1 MDVLMSYFDEKGSMR
16 WLSLVDAAVLLV
28 FLIAITVFFFRKKN
42 YRVGIFFVLYTI
54 LFVALD
60 VVIALFKIT
69 SIYFTREIMR
79 FLAVIFIAASAVVYQ
94 SDLKLL
100 FAKFGGQTEENV
112 YAKLHNTRNEDDL
125 RYASGEIVKA
135 CQNLSKNNI
144 GALIV
149 VCPTIISSNML
160 DTGIR
165 LNAVLSAPLLESI
178 FNTHAPLH
186 DGAVIIKNNVVLAAG
201 CFLPLSQ
208 NPSISKDLGTRHRAA
223 IGITEETDVLTIVVS
238 EETGIISLVQNGD
251 IKRYITGEKL
261 MDALDAAFGIADL
274 SRRNS
279 RQFGRNTKK

>member
-1 MDVLMSYFDEKGSMR
+1 MDVLMNYFNEID
-16 WLSLVDAAVLLV
+16 WFSLVDVAILLV
-28 FLIAITVFFFRKKN
+28 FLIAVTVFFFRKKN
-42 YRVGIFFVLYTI
+42 YRVGIFFVLYSL
-54 LFVALD
+54 LFVGID
-60 VVIALFKIT
+60 VCVAFFSIK

-79 FLAVIFIAASAVVYQ
+79 YLAIIFIVASAVVYQ

-100 FAKFGGQTEENV
+100 FAKFGGRSDENV

-135 CQNLSKNNI
+135 CQNLAKNNI

-186 DGAVIIKNNVVLAAG
+186 DGAVIIKNNMVLAAG

-208 NPSISKDLGTRHRAA
+208 NPAISKDLGTRHRAA
-223 IGITEETDVLTIVVS
+223 IGITEESDVLTIVVS

-251 IKRYITGEKL
+251 IRRYITGEKL
-261 MDALDAAFGIADL
+261 MDALDAAFGITDI

-279 RQFGRNTKK
+279 RQFGRNVKR

>member
-1 MDVLMSYFDEKGSMR
+1 MDAITKYFKNLGWVSIADAVVLI
-16 WLSLVDAAVLLV
+16 V
-28 FLIAITVFFFRKKN
+28 FLIAVMAFFFRKKN
-42 YRVGIFFVLYTI
+42 YRVGVFFVFYTL
-54 LFVALD
+54 LFVAMD
-60 VVIALFKIT
+60 VCAGIFELQAL
-69 SIYFTREIMR
+69 YYTREVMR
-79 FLAVIFIAASAVVYQ
+79 YLAIAFIVVSAVVYQ

-100 FAKFGGQTEENV
+100 FAKISGQNEENV
-112 YAKLHNTRNEDDL
+112 YAKLHNTRDEDDL

-135 CQNLSKNNI
+135 CQNLAKNNI

-223 IGITEETDVLTIVVS
+223 IGITEESDVLTIVVS
-238 EETGIISLVQNGD
+238 EETGIISLVQNGE

-261 MDALDAAFGIADL
+261 MDALDDAFGITDI
-274 SRRNS
+274 SRRTT
-279 RQFGRNTKK
+279 RTFGRGGKR

>member
-1 MDVLMSYFDEKGSMR
+1 MDNLINYFENLG
-16 WLSLVDAAVLLV
+16 WFSLVDAVV
-28 FLIAITVFFFRKKN
+28 LIAFLVLIMVFFFKKKN
-42 YRVGIFFVLYTI
+42 YRVGIFFVLYTLI
-54 LFVALD
+54 IIGLD
-60 VVIALFKIT
+60 VVIAFFELR
-69 SIYFTREIMR
+69 SIFFAREILR
-79 FLAVIFIAASAVVYQ
+79 FLGVVFIVASAVVYQ

-100 FAKFGGQTEENV
+100 FAKFGGQAEENV
-112 YAKLHNTRNEDDL
+112 YAKLHNSRDEDDL

-135 CQNLSKNNI
+135 CQNLAKNNI

-149 VCPTIISSNML
+149 VCPTIISSNVL

-186 DGAVIIKNNVVLAAG
+186 DGAVIIKNNVILAAG

-208 NPSISKDLGTRHRAA
+208 NPAISKDLGTRHRAA
-223 IGITEETDVLTIVVS
+223 VGITEETDVLTIVVS

-261 MDALDAAFGIADL
+261 MDALDTAFGITDL
-274 SRRNS
+274 SRRTS
-279 RQFGRNTKK
+279 RQFGRTTKR

>member
-1 MDVLMSYFDEKGSMR
+1 MDVLMNYFKNLGWFSI
-16 WLSLVDAAVLLV
+16 VDAVVLLLFMV
-28 FLIAITVFFFRKKN
+28 AVAVFFFRKKN
-42 YRVGIFFVLYTI
+42 YRVGVFFLLYTI
-54 LFVALD
+54 LFVGLD
-60 VVIALFKIT
+60 LVIAFFEIK
-69 SIYFTREIMR
+69 SIYFTREILR
-79 FLAVIFIAASAVVYQ
+79 YLAIIFIVASAVVYQ

-100 FAKFGGQTEENV
+100 FAKFGGQAEENV

-208 NPSISKDLGTRHRAA
+208 NPAISKDLGTRHRAA
-223 IGITEETDVLTIVVS
+223 IGITEESDVLTIVVS
-238 EETGIISLVQNGD
+238 EETGIISLVRND
-251 IKRYITGEKL
+251 EIKRYITGEKL
-261 MDALDAAFGIADL
+261 MDALDDAFGITDI
-274 SRRNS
+274 SRRNT
-279 RQFGRNTKK
+279 RNYGRGGRK

>member
-1 MDVLMSYFDEKGSMR
+1 MDVLMNYFEKGSLS
-16 WLSLVDAAVLLV
+16 WLSLVDAVVLVV
-28 FLIAITVFFFRKKN
+28 FLISVMVFFFRKKN
-42 YRVGIFFVLYTI
+42 YRVGVFFA
-54 LFVALD
+54 LFALLIVGLD
-60 VVIALFKIT
+60 VVIALFKIR
-69 SIYFTREIMR
+69 SIFFAREILR

-100 FAKFGGQTEENV
+100 FAKFGGKTEENV
-112 YAKLHNTRNEDDL
+112 YAKLHNTRDEDDL

-165 LNAVLSAPLLESI
+165 LNGVLSAPLLESI
-178 FNTHAPLH
+178 FNPHSPLH

-208 NPSISKDLGTRHRAA
+208 NPLISKDLGTRHRAA

-261 MDALDAAFGIADL
+261 MDALDTAFGITDL

-279 RQFGRNTKK
+279 RQFGRTTRR

>member
-1 MDVLMSYFDEKGSMR
+1 MDALMNYFKNVS
-16 WLSLVDAAVLLV
+16 WISIVDAVV
-28 FLIAITVFFFRKKN
+28 FLIFVIATMAFFFRKKN
-42 YRVGIFFVLYTI
+42 YRVGVFFVLYAL
-54 LFVALD
+54 LFLAMD
-60 VVIALFKIT
+60 VCTALFELKAL
-69 SIYFTREIMR
+69 YFTREIMR
-79 FLAVIFIAASAVVYQ
+79 YLAIIFIVASAVVYQ

-100 FAKFGGQTEENV
+100 FAKLGGVNEENV
-112 YAKLHNTRNEDDL
+112 YAKLHNTRDEDDL

-135 CQNLSKNNI
+135 CQNLAKNNI

-186 DGAVIIKNNVVLAAG
+186 DGAVIIKNNVILAAG

-208 NPSISKDLGTRHRAA
+208 NPAISKDLGTRHRAA
-223 IGITEETDVLTIVVS
+223 VGITEESDVLTIVVS

-261 MDALDAAFGIADL
+261 LDALDEAFGITDI
-274 SRRNS
+274 SRRKTRN
-279 RQFGRNTKK
+279 FGRGGKR

>member
-1 MDVLMSYFDEKGSMR
+1 MDNLTNYFQNIG
-16 WLSLVDAAVLLV
+16 WLSIVDAAVLIAFLV
-28 FLIAITVFFFRKKN
+28 VVMVFFFRKKN
-42 YRVGIFFVLYTI
+42 YRVGIFFVLFT
-54 LFVALD
+54 LFMVGVDVAISFFD
-60 VVIALFKIT
+60 VK
-69 SIYFTREIMR
+69 SIYFTREILRM
-79 FLAVIFIAASAVVYQ
+79 LAIIFIVASAVVYQ

-100 FAKFGGQTEENV
+100 FAKFGGQAEENV
-112 YAKLHNTRNEDDL
+112 YAKLHNSRNEDDL

-135 CQNLSKNNI
+135 CQNLAKNNI

-165 LNAVLSAPLLESI
+165 LNSVLSAPLLESI
-178 FNTHAPLH
+178 FNPHAPLH
-186 DGAVIIKNNVVLAAG
+186 DGAVIIKNNMVLAAG

-223 IGITEETDVLTIVVS
+223 IGITEESDVLTIVVS

-261 MDALDAAFGIADL
+261 MDALDTAFGITDL
-274 SRRNS
+274 SRRSS
-279 RQFGRNTKK
+279 RQFGRNVRK

>member
-1 MDVLMSYFDEKGSMR
+1 MDVLMNYFDKENFG
-16 WLSLVDAAVLLV
+16 WLSLVDVAVLLI
-28 FLIAITVFFFRKKN
+28 FLIAVMVFFFRKKN
-42 YRVGIFFVLYTI
+42 YRVGLFFVLFTVI
-54 LFVALD
+54 VVGLD
-60 VVIALFKIT
+60 VAIALFKIR
-69 SIYFTREIMR
+69 SIFFSREILR
-79 FLAVIFIAASAVVYQ
+79 FLAVIFIVASAVVYQ

-112 YAKLHNTRNEDDL
+112 YAKLHNSRDEDDL

-165 LNAVLSAPLLESI
+165 LNGALSAPLLESI
-178 FNTHAPLH
+178 FNPHSPLH
-186 DGAVIIKNNVVLAAG
+186 DGAVIIKNNVILAAG

-261 MDALDAAFGIADL
+261 MDALDAAFGITDL

-279 RQFGRNTKK
+279 RQFGRNARR

>member
-1 MDVLMSYFDEKGSMR
+1 MDGLTNYFKDLGWVSI
-16 WLSLVDAAVLLV
+16 VDAVVVIL
-28 FLIAITVFFFRKKN
+28 FLTVVTAFFFRKKN
-42 YRVGIFFVLYTI
+42 YRVGVFFVLYAL
-54 LFVALD
+54 LFIGMDVCVALFELK
-60 VVIALFKIT
+60 AL
-69 SIYFTREIMR
+69 YFTREIMR
-79 FLAVIFIAASAVVYQ
+79 FFAIIFIVTAAVVYQ

-100 FAKFGGQTEENV
+100 FAKFGGQNEENV
-112 YAKLHNTRNEDDL
+112 YAKIHDSRNEDDL

-135 CQNLSKNNI
+135 CQSLAKNNV

-208 NPSISKDLGTRHRAA
+208 NPTISKDLGTRHRAA
-223 IGITEETDVLTIVVS
+223 IGITEESDVLTIVVS
-238 EETGIISLVQNGD
+238 EETGIISLVRNGE

-261 MDALDAAFGIADL
+261 MDALDEAFGITDI
-274 SRRNS
+274 SRRKS
-279 RQFGRNTKK
+279 RTFGRGGKK

>member
-1 MDVLMSYFDEKGSMR
+1 MDALTNYFKNLG
-16 WLSLVDAAVLLV
+16 WLSILDAAVLVAFLV
-28 FLIAITVFFFRKKN
+28 VVMVFFFRKKN
-42 YRVGIFFVLYTI
+42 YRVGIFFVLYTL
-54 LFVALD
+54 LFIGLD
-60 VVIALFKIT
+60 VCIAFFEIK
-69 SIYFTREIMR
+69 SIYFTREILR
-79 FLAVIFIAASAVVYQ
+79 FLAIIFIVASAVVYQ

-100 FAKFGGQTEENV
+100 FAKFGGQAEENV
-112 YAKLHNTRNEDDL
+112 YAKLHNSHNEDDL

-135 CQNLSKNNI
+135 CQNLAKNNI

-165 LNAVLSAPLLESI
+165 LNSVLSAPLLESI
-178 FNTHAPLH
+178 FNPHAPLH
-186 DGAVIIKNNVVLAAG
+186 DGAVIIKNNMVLAAG

-208 NPSISKDLGTRHRAA
+208 NPAISKDLGTRHRAA
-223 IGITEETDVLTIVVS
+223 IGITEESDVLTIVVS

-261 MDALDAAFGIADL
+261 MDALDTAFGITDI

-279 RQFGRNTKK
+279 RQFGRNTRR

>member
-1 MDVLMSYFDEKGSMR
+1 MDILMGYFDKENLN
-16 WLSLVDAAVLLV
+16 WFSLVDVAVLLI
-28 FLIAITVFFFRKKN
+28 FLISVMIFFFRKKN
-42 YRVGIFFVLYTI
+42 YRVGIFFVLFTLI
-54 LFVALD
+54 FVGLD
-60 VVIALFKIT
+60 VAVAIFKIR
-69 SIYFTREIMR
+69 SIYFTREILR
-79 FLAVIFIAASAVVYQ
+79 FLAIIFIAASAVVYQ

-100 FAKFGGQTEENV
+100 FAKFGGQAEENV
-112 YAKLHNTRNEDDL
+112 YAKLHSGRNEDDL

-165 LNAVLSAPLLESI
+165 LNSVLSAPLLESI
-178 FNTHAPLH
+178 FNPHAPLH

-279 RQFGRNTKK
+279 RQFGRTTRR

>member
-1 MDVLMSYFDEKGSMR
+1 MEGLKDYFKN
-16 WLSLVDAAVLLV
+16 LSWVSLADAAVLV
-28 FLIAITVFFFRKKN
+28 IFLISVTVFFFRKKN
-42 YRVGIFFVLYTI
+42 YRVGLFFVLYSLIFVGTDVC
-54 LFVALD
+54 VALFNLK
-60 VVIALFKIT
+60 AL
-69 SIYFTREIMR
+69 YFTREIFR
-79 FLAVIFIAASAVVYQ
+79 FLAIIFIAASAVVYQ

-100 FAKFGGQTEENV
+100 FAKFGGPAEENV

-165 LNAVLSAPLLESI
+165 LNAVLSAPLIESI
-178 FNTHAPLH
+178 FNPHAPLH
-186 DGAVIIKNNVVLAAG
+186 DGAAIIKNNMVLAAG

-208 NPSISKDLGTRHRAA
+208 NPAISKDLGTRHRAA
-223 IGITEETDVLTIVVS
+223 VGITEESDVLTIVVS

-251 IKRYITGEKL
+251 IKRYMTGEKL
-261 MDALDAAFGIADL
+261 MDALDEAFGITDI
-274 SRRNS
+274 SRRKTRN
-279 RQFGRNTKK
+279 FGVGGRR

>member
-1 MDVLMSYFDEKGSMR
+1 MDALTQYFKS
-16 WLSLVDAAVLLV
+16 LSWVSIVDAVIFLV
-28 FLIAITVFFFRKKN
+28 FIVAVMSFFFRKKN
-42 YRVGIFFVLYTI
+42 YKVGLFFVLYAI
-54 LFVALD
+54 LFAGMDVSVALFD
-60 VVIALFKIT
+60 LKAL
-69 SIYFTREIMR
+69 YFTREIMR
-79 FLAVIFIAASAVVYQ
+79 FLAIIFIVASVVVYQ

-100 FAKFGGQTEENV
+100 FAKFGGQNDENV

-135 CQNLSKNNI
+135 CQNLAKNNI

-149 VCPTIISSNML
+149 VCPTIISSTML

-165 LNAVLSAPLLESI
+165 LNAALSAPLLESI

-208 NPSISKDLGTRHRAA
+208 NPAISKDLGTRHRAA
-223 IGITEETDVLTIVVS
+223 IGITEESDVLTIVVS

-261 MDALDAAFGIADL
+261 MDALDDAFGISDL
-274 SRRNS
+274 SRRKTRN
-279 RQFGRNTKK
+279 FGRGNK

>member
-1 MDVLMSYFDEKGSMR
+1 MDALINYFHNIG
-16 WLSLVDAAVLLV
+16 WLSLVDAVVLLL
-28 FLIAITVFFFRKKN
+28 FLVATMFFFFRKKN
-42 YRVGIFFVLYTI
+42 YRLGIFFVFYT
-54 LFVALD
+54 LLVVGVD
-60 VVIALFKIT
+60 VCIAFFELK
-69 SIYFTREIMR
+69 SIYFTREILR
-79 FLAVIFIAASAVVYQ
+79 FGGIIFIVASTVVYQ

-100 FAKFGGQTEENV
+100 FAKFGGQAEENV

-165 LNAVLSAPLLESI
+165 LNSVLSAPLLESI

-186 DGAVIIKNNVVLAAG
+186 DGAVIIKNNMVLAAG

-208 NPSISKDLGTRHRAA
+208 NPAISKDLGTRHRAA
-223 IGITEETDVLTIVVS
+223 IGITEESDVLTIVVS

-251 IKRYITGEKL
+251 IKRYITSEKL
-261 MDALDAAFGIADL
+261 MDALDTAFGITDL
-274 SRRNS
+274 SRRSS
-279 RQFGRNTKK
+279 RQFGRNVKKS

>member
-1 MDVLMSYFDEKGSMR
+1 MDVLMNYFKNLGWFSI
-16 WLSLVDAAVLLV
+16 VDAVVLILFMVAV
-28 FLIAITVFFFRKKN
+28 AVFFFRKKN
-42 YRVGIFFVLYTI
+42 YRVGLFFILYTLI
-54 LFVALD
+54 FVGVD
-60 VVIALFKIT
+60 VLIALFEIK
-69 SIYFTREIMR
+69 SIYFTREILR
-79 FLAVIFIAASAVVYQ
+79 FLAIVFIVASAVVYQ

-100 FAKFGGQTEENV
+100 FAKFGGQAEENV

-125 RYASGEIVKA
+125 RYASGELVKA
-135 CQNLSKNNI
+135 CQNLAKNNI

-165 LNAVLSAPLLESI
+165 LNGVLSAPLLESI
-178 FNTHAPLH
+178 FNPHVPLH
-186 DGAVIIKNNVVLAAG
+186 DGAVIIKNNMILAAG

-208 NPSISKDLGTRHRAA
+208 NPAISKDLGTRHRAA
-223 IGITEETDVLTIVVS
+223 IGITEESDVLTIVVS

-261 MDALDAAFGIADL
+261 MDALDTAFGITDL

>member
-1 MDVLMSYFDEKGSMR
+1 MDNLINYFNNLG
-16 WLSLVDAAVLLV
+16 WLSIVDAVV
-28 FLIAITVFFFRKKN
+28 LIAFLVLIMIFFFKKKN
-42 YRVGIFFVLYTI
+42 YHVGIFFVLYTLI
-54 LFVALD
+54 VVGLD
-60 VVIALFKIT
+60 VVIAFFELK
-69 SIYFTREIMR
+69 SIFFAREILR
-79 FLAVIFIAASAVVYQ
+79 FLGVVFIVASAVVYQ

-100 FAKFGGQTEENV
+100 FAKFGGQAEENV
-112 YAKLHNTRNEDDL
+112 YAKLHNSRDEDDL

-135 CQNLSKNNI
+135 CQNLAKNNI

-149 VCPTIISSNML
+149 VCPTIISSNVL

-165 LNAVLSAPLLESI
+165 LNAVLSEPLLESI

-186 DGAVIIKNNVVLAAG
+186 DGAVIIKNNVILAAG

-208 NPSISKDLGTRHRAA
+208 NPAISKDLGTRHRAA

-261 MDALDAAFGIADL
+261 MDALDTAFGITDL

-279 RQFGRNTKK
+279 RQFGRTTRR

>member
-1 MDVLMSYFDEKGSMR
+1 MDVLMNYFENLN
-16 WLSLVDAAVLLV
+16 WLSIVDAVILLV
-28 FLIAITVFFFRKKN
+28 FLIAVTFFFFRKKN
-42 YRVGIFFVLYTI
+42 YRVGIFFVLFSLI
-54 LFVALD
+54 FVGLD
-60 VVIALFKIT
+60 VLIAFFSIK

-79 FLAVIFIAASAVVYQ
+79 FLAIIFIVASAVVYQ

-100 FAKFGGQTEENV
+100 FAKFGGQAEENV
-112 YAKLHNTRNEDDL
+112 YAKLHNSRDEDDL

-135 CQNLSKNNI
+135 CQNLAKNNI

-149 VCPTIISSNML
+149 VCPTVISSNML

-165 LNAVLSAPLLESI
+165 LNGVLSAPLLESI
-178 FNTHAPLH
+178 FNPHAPLH

-208 NPSISKDLGTRHRAA
+208 NPAISKDLGTRHRAA

-261 MDALDAAFGIADL
+261 MDALDTAFGITDL

-279 RQFGRNTKK
+279 RQFGRNTKR

>member
-1 MDVLMSYFDEKGSMR
+1 MDNLINYFKNLGWASVVDVVVLI
-16 WLSLVDAAVLLV
+16 V
-28 FLIAITVFFFRKKN
+28 FLVLIMVFFFKKKN
-42 YRVGIFFVLYTI
+42 YRVGIFFVLYTLI
-54 LFVALD
+54 IVGLD
-60 VVIALFKIT
+60 VVIAFFELR
-69 SIYFTREIMR
+69 SIFFAREILR
-79 FLAVIFIAASAVVYQ
+79 FLGVVFIVASAVVYQ

-100 FAKFGGQTEENV
+100 FAKFGGQAEENV
-112 YAKLHNTRNEDDL
+112 YAKLHNSRDEDDL

-135 CQNLSKNNI
+135 CQNLAKNNI

-149 VCPTIISSNML
+149 VCPTIISSNVL

-165 LNAVLSAPLLESI
+165 LNAVLSEPLLESI

-186 DGAVIIKNNVVLAAG
+186 DGAVIIKNNVILAAG

-261 MDALDAAFGIADL
+261 MDALDTAFGITDL
-274 SRRNS
+274 SRRTS
-279 RQFGRNTKK
+279 RQFGRNTKR

>member
-1 MDVLMSYFDEKGSMR
+1 MDNLTNYFQNIG
-16 WLSLVDAAVLLV
+16 WLSIVDAAVLIAFLV
-28 FLIAITVFFFRKKN
+28 VVMVFFFRKKN
-42 YRVGIFFVLYTI
+42 YRVGIFFVLFT
-54 LFVALD
+54 LLMVGVDVAISFFD
-60 VVIALFKIT
+60 IK
-69 SIYFTREIMR
+69 SIYFTREILRM
-79 FLAVIFIAASAVVYQ
+79 LAIIFIVASAVVYQ

-100 FAKFGGQTEENV
+100 FAKFGGQAEENV
-112 YAKLHNTRNEDDL
+112 YAKLHNSRNEDDL

-135 CQNLSKNNI
+135 CQNLAKNNI

-165 LNAVLSAPLLESI
+165 LNSVLSAPLLESI
-178 FNTHAPLH
+178 FNPHAPLH
-186 DGAVIIKNNVVLAAG
+186 DGAVIIKNNMVLAAG

-223 IGITEETDVLTIVVS
+223 IGITEESDVLTIVVS

-261 MDALDAAFGIADL
+261 MDALDTAFGITDL
-274 SRRNS
+274 SRRSS
-279 RQFGRNTKK
+279 RQFGRNARK

>member
-1 MDVLMSYFDEKGSMR
+1 MDVLTNYFRNIG
-16 WLSLVDAAVLLV
+16 WLSLVDAAVLLA
-28 FLIAITVFFFRKKN
+28 FLIGVMVFFFRKKN
-42 YRVGIFFVLYTI
+42 YRVGIFFVLYTLI
-54 LFVALD
+54 FVGVD
-60 VVIALFKIT
+60 VAVSFFEIK
-69 SIYFTREIMR
+69 SIYFTREILR
-79 FLAVIFIAASAVVYQ
+79 FLAIVFIVASAVVYQ

-100 FAKFGGQTEENV
+100 FAKFGGQAEENV

-165 LNAVLSAPLLESI
+165 LNSVLSAPLLESI
-178 FNTHAPLH
+178 FNPHAPLH
-186 DGAVIIKNNVVLAAG
+186 DGAVIIKNNMVLAAG

-208 NPSISKDLGTRHRAA
+208 NPAISKDLGTRHRAA
-223 IGITEETDVLTIVVS
+223 IGITEESDVLTIVVS

-261 MDALDAAFGIADL
+261 MDALDTAFGITDL
-274 SRRNS
+274 SRRSS
-279 RQFGRNTKK
+279 RQFGRSGKK

>member
-1 MDVLMSYFDEKGSMR
+1 MDVLMNYFEKDNFG
-16 WLSLVDAAVLLV
+16 WLSLVDAAVILV
-28 FLIAITVFFFRKKN
+28 FLIAIMAFFFRKKN
-42 YRVGIFFVLYTI
+42 YRVGFFFVLFSL
-54 LFVALD
+54 LFIGLD
-60 VVIALFKIT
+60 VVIALFKLR
-69 SIYFTREIMR
+69 SIFFAREIMR
-79 FLAVIFIAASAVVYQ
+79 FLAIIFIAASAVVYQ

-100 FAKFGGQTEENV
+100 FAKFGGQAEENV
-112 YAKLHNTRNEDDL
+112 YAKLHNSRDEDDL

-135 CQNLSKNNI
+135 CQNLSKNNV

-160 DTGIR
+160 DTGVR
-165 LNAVLSAPLLESI
+165 LNGVLSAPLLESI
-178 FNTHAPLH
+178 FNTHSPLH

-261 MDALDAAFGIADL
+261 MDALDNAFGITDL

-279 RQFGRNTKK
+279 RQFGRNIKR

>member
-1 MDVLMSYFDEKGSMR
+1 M
-16 WLSLVDAAVLLV
+16 VDAAVILV
-28 FLIAITVFFFRKKN
+28 FLIAIMAFFFRKKN
-42 YRVGIFFVLYTI
+42 YRVGFFFVLFSL
-54 LFVALD
+54 LFIGLD
-60 VVIALFKIT
+60 VVIALFKLR
-69 SIYFTREIMR
+69 SIFFAREIMR
-79 FLAVIFIAASAVVYQ
+79 FLAIIFIAASAVVYQ

-100 FAKFGGQTEENV
+100 FAKFGGQAEENV
-112 YAKLHNTRNEDDL
+112 YAKLHNSRDEDDL

-135 CQNLSKNNI
+135 CQNLSKNNV

-160 DTGIR
+160 DTGVR
-165 LNAVLSAPLLESI
+165 LNGVLSAPLLESI
-178 FNTHAPLH
+178 FNTHSPLH

-261 MDALDAAFGIADL
+261 MDALDAAFGITDL

-279 RQFGRNTKK
+279 RQFGRNTRR

>member
-1 MDVLMSYFDEKGSMR
+1 MDNLTNYFQNIG
-16 WLSLVDAAVLLV
+16 WLSIVDAAVLIAFLV
-28 FLIAITVFFFRKKN
+28 VVMVFFFRKKN
-42 YRVGIFFVLYTI
+42 YRVGIFFVLFT
-54 LFVALD
+54 LFMVGVDVAISFFD
-60 VVIALFKIT
+60 VK
-69 SIYFTREIMR
+69 SIYFTREILRM
-79 FLAVIFIAASAVVYQ
+79 LAIIFIVASAVVYQ

-100 FAKFGGQTEENV
+100 FAKFGGLAEENV
-112 YAKLHNTRNEDDL
+112 YAKLHNSRNEDDL

-135 CQNLSKNNI
+135 CQNLARNNI

-165 LNAVLSAPLLESI
+165 LNSVLSAPLLESI
-178 FNTHAPLH
+178 FNPHAPLH
-186 DGAVIIKNNVVLAAG
+186 DGAVIIKNNMVLAAG

-223 IGITEETDVLTIVVS
+223 IGNTEESDVLTIVVS

-261 MDALDAAFGIADL
+261 MDALDTAFGISDL
-274 SRRNS
+274 SRRSS
-279 RQFGRNTKK
+279 RQFGRNVRL

>member
-1 MDVLMSYFDEKGSMR
+1 MDALMNYFKNLGWAAIADAIVL
-16 WLSLVDAAVLLV
+16 VV
-28 FLIAITVFFFRKKN
+28 FLIAVLAFFFRKKN
-42 YRVGIFFVLYTI
+42 YRVGVFLALYALLFIGMDLCAAI
-54 LFVALD
+54 LDLKAL
-60 VVIALFKIT
+60 
-69 SIYFTREIMR
+69 YFTREVMR
-79 FLAVIFIAASAVVYQ
+79 YLAVIFIVASAVVYQ

-100 FAKFGGQTEENV
+100 FAKFGGKTEENV
-112 YAKLHNTRNEDDL
+112 YAKLHNTRDEDDL

-135 CQNLSKNNI
+135 CQNLAKNNI

-208 NPSISKDLGTRHRAA
+208 NPAISKDLGTRHRAA
-223 IGITEETDVLTIVVS
+223 IGITEESDVLTIVVS
-238 EETGIISLVQNGD
+238 EETGIISLVQNGE

-261 MDALDAAFGIADL
+261 MDALDDAFGITDI
-274 SRRNS
+274 SRRTT
-279 RQFGRNTKK
+279 RTFGRGGKR

>member
-1 MDVLMSYFDEKGSMR
+1 MDNLTNYFQNIG
-16 WLSLVDAAVLLV
+16 WLSIVDAAVLIAFLV
-28 FLIAITVFFFRKKN
+28 VVMVFFFRKKN
-42 YRVGIFFVLYTI
+42 YRVGIFFVLFT
-54 LFVALD
+54 LLMVGVDVAISFFD
-60 VVIALFKIT
+60 IK
-69 SIYFTREIMR
+69 SIYFTREILRM
-79 FLAVIFIAASAVVYQ
+79 LAIIFIVASAVVYQ

-100 FAKFGGQTEENV
+100 FAKFGGQADENV
-112 YAKLHNTRNEDDL
+112 YAKLHNSRNEDDL

-135 CQNLSKNNI
+135 CQNLAKNNI

-165 LNAVLSAPLLESI
+165 LNSVLSAPLLESI
-178 FNTHAPLH
+178 FNPHAPLH
-186 DGAVIIKNNVVLAAG
+186 DGAVIIKNNMVLAAG

-223 IGITEETDVLTIVVS
+223 IGITEESDVLTIVVS

-261 MDALDAAFGIADL
+261 MDALDTAFGITDL
-274 SRRNS
+274 SRRSS
-279 RQFGRNTKK
+279 RQFGSGRNVKR

>member
-1 MDVLMSYFDEKGSMR
+1 MDVLMNYFNEVD
-16 WLSLVDAAVLLV
+16 WFSLVDVAILLV
-28 FLIAITVFFFRKKN
+28 FLIAVTVFFFRKKN
-42 YRVGIFFVLYTI
+42 YRVGIFFVLYSL
-54 LFVALD
+54 LFVGID
-60 VVIALFKIT
+60 VCVAFFSIK

-79 FLAVIFIAASAVVYQ
+79 YLAIIFIVASAVVYQ

-100 FAKFGGQTEENV
+100 FAKFGGRSDENV

-135 CQNLSKNNI
+135 CQNLAKNNI

-186 DGAVIIKNNVVLAAG
+186 DGAVIIKNNMVLAAG

-208 NPSISKDLGTRHRAA
+208 NPAISKDLGTRHRAA
-223 IGITEETDVLTIVVS
+223 IGITEESDVLTIVVS

-251 IKRYITGEKL
+251 IRRYITGEKL
-261 MDALDAAFGIADL
+261 MDALDAAFGITDI

-279 RQFGRNTKK
+279 RQFGRNVKR

>member
-1 MDVLMSYFDEKGSMR
+1 MDALLNYFEKDTFG
-16 WLSLVDAAVLLV
+16 WLSIVDAVVLVV
-28 FLIAITVFFFRKKN
+28 FLVAVMVFFFRKKN
-42 YRVGIFFVLYTI
+42 YRVGLFFVLFTLI
-54 LFVALD
+54 IVGLD
-60 VVIALFKIT
+60 VAIAFFRIR
-69 SIYFTREIMR
+69 SIFFTREILR
-79 FLAVIFIAASAVVYQ
+79 FLAIIFIVASAVVYQ

-100 FAKFGGQTEENV
+100 FAKYSGQTEENV

-135 CQNLSKNNI
+135 CQNLAKNNI

-165 LNAVLSAPLLESI
+165 LNSALSAPLLESI
-178 FNTHAPLH
+178 FNPHAPLH
-186 DGAVIIKNNVVLAAG
+186 DGAVIIKNNVILAAG

-208 NPSISKDLGTRHRAA
+208 NPAISKDLGTRHRAA
-223 IGITEETDVLTIVVS
+223 IGITEETDVMTIVVS

-279 RQFGRNTKK
+279 RQFGRNAKR

>member
-1 MDVLMSYFDEKGSMR
+1 MDVLMNYFKNIG
-16 WLSLVDAAVLLV
+16 WLSLVDAVVLIL
-28 FLIAITVFFFRKKN
+28 FLTVVSFFFFRKKN
-42 YRVGIFFVLYTI
+42 YRVGVFFVLYTL
-54 LFVALD
+54 LFVGLD
-60 VVIALFKIT
+60 LVIAFFEIR

-79 FLAVIFIAASAVVYQ
+79 YLAIVFIVASAVVYQ

-100 FAKFGGQTEENV
+100 FAKFGGQAEENV

-135 CQNLSKNNI
+135 CQNLAKNNI

-165 LNAVLSAPLLESI
+165 LNGVLSAPLIESI
-178 FNTHAPLH
+178 FNPHAPLH
-186 DGAVIIKNNVVLAAG
+186 DGAVIIKNNMILAAG

-208 NPSISKDLGTRHRAA
+208 NPAISKDLGTRHRAA
-223 IGITEETDVLTIVVS
+223 IGITEESDVLTIVVS

-261 MDALDAAFGIADL
+261 MDALDTAFGITDI

-279 RQFGRNTKK
+279 RQFGRNTRK

>member
-1 MDVLMSYFDEKGSMR
+1 MDNLVNYFQNLGWASI
-16 WLSLVDAAVLLV
+16 VDAVV
-28 FLIAITVFFFRKKN
+28 LIAFLVLIMIFFFKKKN
-42 YRVGIFFVLYTI
+42 YRVGTFFVLYTLI
-54 LFVALD
+54 VVGLD
-60 VVIALFKIT
+60 VVIAFFELQ
-69 SIYFTREIMR
+69 SIFFAREILR
-79 FLAVIFIAASAVVYQ
+79 FLGVVFIVASAVVYQ

-100 FAKFGGQTEENV
+100 FAKFGSQAEENV
-112 YAKLHNTRNEDDL
+112 YAKLHNSRDEDDL

-135 CQNLSKNNI
+135 CQNLAKNNI

-149 VCPTIISSNML
+149 VCPTIISSNVL

-165 LNAVLSAPLLESI
+165 LNAVLSEPLLESI

-186 DGAVIIKNNVVLAAG
+186 DGAVIIKNNVILAAG

-261 MDALDAAFGIADL
+261 MDALDTAFGITDL
-274 SRRNS
+274 SRRTS
-279 RQFGRNTKK
+279 RQFGRTTKR

>member
-1 MDVLMSYFDEKGSMR
+1 MDILMDYFKNLG
-16 WLSLVDAAVLLV
+16 WLSIVDAVVLV
-28 FLIAITVFFFRKKN
+28 IFLTAIMVFFFRKKN
-42 YRVGIFFVLYTI
+42 YRTGLFFVLYTV
-54 LFVALD
+54 LFVGLD
-60 VVIALFKIT
+60 VCIAFF
-69 SIYFTREIMR
+69 SIKSIFFAREIMR
-79 FLAVIFIAASAVVYQ
+79 FLGIIFIVASAVVYQ

-100 FAKFGGQTEENV
+100 FAKFGGRAEENV
-112 YAKLHNTRNEDDL
+112 YAKLHNSRNEDDL

-165 LNAVLSAPLLESI
+165 LNGVLSAPLLESI
-178 FNTHAPLH
+178 FNPHAPLH
-186 DGAVIIKNNVVLAAG
+186 DGAVIIKNNMVLAAG

-208 NPSISKDLGTRHRAA
+208 NPAISKDLGTRHRAA

-261 MDALDAAFGIADL
+261 MDALDTAFGITDL

-279 RQFGRNTKK
+279 RQFGRNSRR

>member
-1 MDVLMSYFDEKGSMR
+1 MDNLTNYFQNIG
-16 WLSLVDAAVLLV
+16 WLSIVDAAVLVAFLV
-28 FLIAITVFFFRKKN
+28 VIMVFFFRKKN
-42 YRVGIFFVLYTI
+42 YRVGVFFVLFTLIYVGAD
-54 LFVALD
+54 VAISFFE
-60 VVIALFKIT
+60 VK
-69 SIYFTREIMR
+69 SIYFTREILRM
-79 FLAVIFIAASAVVYQ
+79 LAIIFIVASAVVYQ

-100 FAKFGGQTEENV
+100 FAKFGGQAEENV

-135 CQNLSKNNI
+135 CQNLAKNNI

-165 LNAVLSAPLLESI
+165 LNSVLSAPLIESI
-178 FNTHAPLH
+178 FNPHSPLH
-186 DGAVIIKNNVVLAAG
+186 DGAVIIKNNMVLAAG

-223 IGITEETDVLTIVVS
+223 IGITEESDVLTIVVS

-261 MDALDAAFGIADL
+261 MDALDTAFGITDL
-274 SRRNS
+274 SRRSS
-279 RQFGRNTKK
+279 RQFGKNVRK